1 MLDLEQVFEDYKYCL
16 LGNSEW
22 IQVYKSDTDFITFI
36 SIERDKKDGLPMDIF
51 NQIGDNYMNNFYD
64 FIHKNELLYA
74 LKFGLTRED
83 TEEIYLA

>member
-1 MLDLEQVFEDYKYCL
+1 MFDLEQIFKDYKYCL

-36 SIERDKKDGLPMDIF
+36 SIERDKKDGLSMDIF
-51 NQIGDNYMNNFYD
+51 NKIGDNYMNNNYD

-74 LKFGLTRED
+74 LKHDLTRED
-83 TEEIYLA
+83 IENMS